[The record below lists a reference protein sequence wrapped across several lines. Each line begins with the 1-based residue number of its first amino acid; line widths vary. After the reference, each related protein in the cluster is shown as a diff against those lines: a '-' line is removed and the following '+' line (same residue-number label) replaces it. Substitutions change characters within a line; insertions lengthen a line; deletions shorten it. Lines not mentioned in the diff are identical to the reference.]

1 MLNKTGVHM
10 TTFEIRQKARE
21 LFKTYDA
28 PPQVIKQYQ
37 RKWVRSVMQLGPNWL
52 LAQPVSKTQ

>member
-1 MLNKTGVHM
+1 M

-37 RKWVRSVMQLGPNWL
+37 RKWVRSVMRLGNNWL
-52 LAQPVSKTQ
+52 LAEPIQKSN

>member
-1 MLNKTGVHM
+1 MS
-10 TTFEIRQKARE
+10 TFQIRCKARE
-21 LFKTYDA
+21 LFKTYEA
-28 PPQVIKQYQ
+28 PPAVIRQYQ

>member
-1 MLNKTGVHM
+1 M
-10 TTFEIRQKARE
+10 TTFQIRQKARE

-28 PPQVIKQYQ
+28 SPAVIQQYQ

-52 LAQPVSKTQ
+52 LAQPIVRTK